1 MDNKLRGH
9 SITCLILS
17 IIELVAAV
25 LKYAFFFLFLNTTWF
40 FVSLIGLSTHG
51 EGLDNLKQAMISIN
65 VESAISIPA
74 LIAAIVLMSLTL
86 SAKTEESKKHS
97 KLYLLVTRIIL
108 IAAPILGIIGIVI
121 ATLILNYVI

>member
-1 MDNKLRGH
+1 MEKNLRGH
-9 SITCLILS
+9 SITCMIFS
-17 IIELVAAV
+17 IIELVV
-25 LKYAFFFLFLNTTWF
+25 TILKYAFFFLFLNSTWF
-40 FVSLIGLSTHG
+40 IGSMIGLSTHG
-51 EGLDNLKQAMISIN
+51 AGLDNLKQAMIAIN

-74 LIAAIVLMSLTL
+74 LIAAIILMSLNL